1 MKAGRFWWLRR
12 QPRTTT
18 IKKFKSLSNRPLETV
33 PDRFRQETTKKGR
46 DTRMKFRA
54 FLISTALTA
63 VTISYGTLAHA
74 ADVKE
79 VQMLHWWTSGGEA
92 AALDVIKQAVAKQGF
107 AWKDVPVAGGGGG
120 AAMTT
125 LKANVAAGNPPTAS
139 QILGYYALEYAEQGS
154 LANISSLA
162 DKDGWDKVVPAALQK
177 FAKTNGKWGAVP
189 INIHSVN
196 WIWLNKAVMEKIGGT
211 EPKSFDEFVAL
222 LDKAK
227 KAGVIPLAL
236 GGQPWQ
242 EATMFDS
249 IVASTGGTDFY
260 KKAFVDLD
268 EGALKSDTMKKAF
281 DNLARLRDYVDPNYT
296 GRDWNLATA
305 MVIKGDALVQV
316 MGDWAKG
323 EFAAAHK
330 EAGKDYLCYRFPG
343 TDGSVFYNSDMFA
356 FFKVPADRQAAQ
368 LALAQVTMNPDVQS
382 AFNVIKGS
390 VPARTDV
397 SDAAFDICGKK
408 GIADVKTANAKGTFF
423 GSLAQNYAQ
432 PPAIATAYYDVVTK
446 FMHGGIK
453 TSDVAVTELVKA
465 INAAK

>member
-1 MKAGRFWWLRR
+1 MKLRALLMGGAAAAGAL
-12 QPRTTT
+12 
-18 IKKFKSLSNRPLETV
+18 SLVGGAS
-33 PDRFRQETTKKGR
+33 
-46 DTRMKFRA
+46 
-54 FLISTALTA
+54 
-63 VTISYGTLAHA
+63 A

-92 AALDVIKQAVAKQGF
+92 AALNSIKEAVAKEGY

-125 LKANVAAGNPPTAS
+125 LKAAVAAGNPPTAS
-139 QILGYYALEYAEQGS
+139 QILGYYAIDYAEDGK
-154 LANISSLA
+154 LA
-162 DKDGWDKVVPAALQK
+162 DMSALAQKEGWAKVIPTALQK
-177 FAKTNGKWGAVP
+177 FTTTSGKWDAVP

-196 WIWLNKAVMEKIGGT
+196 WIWVNKALMEKIGGT
-211 EPKSFDEFVAL
+211 EPKNYGEFVAL

-268 EGALKSDTMKKAF
+268 EGALKSDTMKKSF
-281 DNLARLRDYVDPNYT
+281 DNLAKLRDYIDPNYS

-305 MVIKGDALVQV
+305 MVIKGDALLQV

-323 EFAAAHK
+323 EFKAANK
-330 EAGKDYLCYRFPG
+330 EAGKDFLCYRFPG
-343 TDGSVFYNSDMFA
+343 TDGSVFYNTDMFA
-356 FFKVPADRQAAQ
+356 FFKVSADRQAAQ
-368 LALAQVTMNPDVQS
+368 VTLAEATMNPAVQS
-382 AFNVIKGS
+382 AFNILKGS
-390 VPARTDV
+390 VPARMDV
-397 SDAAFDICGKK
+397 PDTGFDMCGKK
-408 GIADVKTANAKGTFF
+408 GIADVKAANEKGTFL
-423 GSLAQNYAQ
+423 GSMAQNYAQ

-446 FMHGGIK
+446 FLHGEIK
-453 TSDVAVTELVKA
+453 TSDVAVSELVKA